1 LLPDVSHELAAKGCF
16 LPHVQP
22 IVVQMVHTNFH
33 SSGLLRVLAD
43 LGVVQ
48 TAEPGT
54 AFAEKLSTWLNLNDA
69 ITLRAIHN
77 APAPTKPTRGAGTA
91 SWPLGDEFTRVRTS
105 LVTAISK
112 GFAPKVER
120 PQRGRSAPMPEV
132 SLEEAASYEPYR
144 QHYLAHQRSMETN
157 AQALRAK
164 VREALAR
171 TSPTLKQLAT
181 LDATFDAI
189 LRDRESKLLA
199 TLPGLLEQRFTHL
212 LKAHQQQ
219 LAVSQ
224 QTDNTA
230 SWMKPGGWLA
240 RFCHELQTVL
250 LAELDMRL
258 HPTVGLIE
266 AFNHEKQTNN
276 A

>member
-1 LLPDVSHELAAKGCF
+1 MTRAPTR
-16 LPHVQP
+16 
-22 IVVQMVHTNFH
+22 TNLH

-43 LGVVQ
+43 LGVVE
-48 TAEPGT
+48 TVEPGT

-69 ITLRAIHN
+69 ITLRAVHN
-77 APAPTKPTRGAGTA
+77 APAPAKPTGGVSAA
-91 SWPLGDEFTRVRTS
+91 SMPLGDEFTRIRTS
-105 LVTAISK
+105 LVNAISK

-120 PQRGRSAPMPEV
+120 TQRGRSAPKPEV

-144 QHYLAHQRSMETN
+144 QHYLAHQRTMETSV
-157 AQALRAK
+157 QALRAK

-181 LDATFDAI
+181 LDAAFDTI
-189 LRDRESKLLA
+189 LRDRESNLLA
-199 TLPGLLEQRFTHL
+199 TLPGLLEQRFTQL
-212 LKAHQQQ
+212 LKTHQQQ
-219 LAVSQ
+219 LAASQ
-224 QTDNTA
+224 QADSVA

-266 AFNHEKQTNN
+266 AFNHEKQTSN